1 MKRPA
6 PRKSVCDAPGC
17 GLVIARGK
25 LMCSAHWLATPIHL
39 RRAIS
44 DAWRERRI
52 HDWSA
57 NCLEARS
64 LHASTAARRAA
75 VSAIP
80 TRKHEP

>member
-1 MKRPA
+1 MKRA
-6 PRKSVCDAPGC
+6 LPRKSVCDAPGC

-25 LMCSAHWLATPIHL
+25 LMCRAHWFATPIHL

-52 HDWSA
+52 RDWSA

-64 LHASTAARRAA
+64 YHAVSADRRAA
-75 VSAIP
+75 VSTIAQ
-80 TRKHEP
+80 KAD

>member
-1 MKRPA
+1 MKRSA
-6 PRKSVCDAPGC
+6 SNKTVCDAPGC

-25 LMCSAHWLATPIHL
+25 LMCRAHWFGTPVGL

-52 HDWSA
+52 RDWSA

-64 LHASTAARRAA
+64 YHASTAGRRAA

-80 TRKHEP
+80 TRKHEA